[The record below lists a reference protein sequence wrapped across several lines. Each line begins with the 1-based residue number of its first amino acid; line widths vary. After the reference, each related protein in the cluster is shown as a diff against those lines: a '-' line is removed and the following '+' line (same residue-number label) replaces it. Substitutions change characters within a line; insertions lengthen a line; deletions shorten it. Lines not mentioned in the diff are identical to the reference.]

1 MQEKASAMKKRWFV
15 AGFALALLAAGAAA
29 VRFSAPVQ
37 AALASRMIDRHMGEN
52 RDRLMTDDA
61 LRVVICGS
69 GSPLPDPNAAESCVA
84 VIAGGRIILS
94 DVGSGSMRNLV
105 SWPLPIGRVGDVLL
119 THFHS
124 DHIADLPIANMQS
137 WVDGRSAPLRVWGG
151 PGVEA
156 VVDGY
161 NLAFAQDSSYR
172 SGHHGEVLMPM
183 RLAAMEARLVAS
195 ADGAPLSGLEQAVIV
210 DDGAL
215 KITAFAVE
223 HPPVSPAYG
232 YRIDYR
238 GRSVTIS
245 GDTHATASVAE
256 AAAGSDVLI
265 HEAIDAPMVAELA
278 EAAQRHGRDRLAK
291 VLDDIQT
298 YHATPADARE
308 AGVAAGVRLVILTH
322 LVPPIPPALGDTLRL
337 RGLATRDPE
346 LRVARDGMVIELPIG
361 SSDVHVDAIRR

>member
-1 MQEKASAMKKRWFV
+1 
-15 AGFALALLAAGAAA
+15 
-29 VRFSAPVQ
+29 
-37 AALASRMIDRHMGEN
+37 
-52 RDRLMTDDA
+52 
-61 LRVVICGS
+61 
-69 GSPLPDPNAAESCVA
+69 
-84 VIAGGRIILS
+84 
-94 DVGSGSMRNLV
+94 
-105 SWPLPIGRVGDVLL
+105 
-119 THFHS
+119 
-124 DHIADLPIANMQS
+124 
-137 WVDGRSAPLRVWGG
+137 
-151 PGVEA
+151 
-156 VVDGY
+156 
-161 NLAFAQDSSYR
+161 
-172 SGHHGEVLMPM
+172 MPM
-183 RLAAMEARLVAS
+183 RLAAMEARLVAR

-361 SSDVHVDAIRR
+361 SSDVHVGAIRR